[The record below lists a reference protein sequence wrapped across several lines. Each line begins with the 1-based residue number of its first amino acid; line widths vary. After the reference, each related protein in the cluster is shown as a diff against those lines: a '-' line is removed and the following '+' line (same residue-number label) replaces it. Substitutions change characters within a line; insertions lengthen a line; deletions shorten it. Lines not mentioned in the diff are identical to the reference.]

1 MLWGNAARE
10 KAALVSGSGRDNGHL
25 VLQTVRPLLLSYS
38 SLCFMYRV
46 QYKAGLVF
54 LLWGNAAREKAALV
68 SGSGRDNGH
77 LVLQT
82 VRPPYARMRSPC
94 PITL

>member
-1 MLWGNAARE
+1 MRKTAEWMAGHQFYRSKNPENIHIRPNRTSLQERFTDAAISALAARR
-10 KAALVSGSGRDNGHL
+10 S
-25 VLQTVRPLLLSYS
+25 
-38 SLCFMYRV
+38 
-46 QYKAGLVF
+46 GLVF

-68 SGSGRDNGH
+68 SGSGKDNGH